1 MRKKPAVSVVIPTL
15 NEQAAVAAAVQSV
28 SAEAEVIVVDGGS
41 VDATVDAALAAGVP
55 VVTTARGRGF
65 QLAAGAERATGDW
78 LVFLHADTR
87 LEAGWAQALFALCP
101 EVVGGA
107 FRFAV
112 DSPRP
117 VYRWIEAGVG
127 LRCRLL
133 GLPYGDQ
140 AIFARRE
147 AYRRAG
153 GFAPMALFEDVDFVR
168 RLRRVGRL
176 TFPALRALTSPR
188 RWEKRG
194 VLSTTLCNWWLI
206 GLYAA
211 GANPRRLERIYSG
224 GRTG

>member
-1 MRKKPAVSVVIPTL
+1 MREKPAVSVVIPTL
-15 NEQAAVAAAVQSV
+15 NEQAGVAAAVQSAI
-28 SAEAEVIVVDGGS
+28 AEAEVIVVDGGS
-41 VDATVDAALAAGVP
+41 LDATVGAALASGAA
-55 VVTTARGRGF
+55 VVTAARGRGR
-65 QLAAGAERATGDW
+65 QLAAGAERAAGDW

-87 LEAGWAQALFALCP
+87 LEPGWAQALSGLSP

-112 DSPRP
+112 DSPRAS
-117 VYRWIEAGVG
+117 YRWIEAGVR
-127 LRCRLL
+127 LRCRLF

-176 TFPALRALTSPR
+176 TFPAVKALTSPR

-206 GLYAA
+206 GLYSA
-211 GANPRRLERIYSG
+211 GANPSWLERTYSG